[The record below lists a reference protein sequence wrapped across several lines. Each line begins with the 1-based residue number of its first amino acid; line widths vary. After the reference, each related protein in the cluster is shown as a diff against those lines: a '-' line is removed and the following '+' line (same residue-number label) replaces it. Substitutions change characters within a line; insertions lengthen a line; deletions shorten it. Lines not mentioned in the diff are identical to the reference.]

1 MPDPSGKMARRGNFR
16 KVKENM
22 KRYRDSGINCMYLM
36 GALERDNGLQYDQE
50 IHQKIYKRPDVSPLA
65 VTCRKTPNTM
75 LGGVTGFNEMMQE
88 AKKLDMNI
96 IIDGLTRISSARPH
110 KRYAEYLLNVLDES
124 GKKTVCFGTDGK
136 ALNFEDTALLNYRK
150 KAVWDLFLAEVC
162 EFTDKFGIDGIHLDN
177 GQAWPQIMV
186 LDVDEMYRNDSDG
199 TRAYTDK
206 EIFFGEVVLQDEKS
220 GFWGSSVCEKY
231 PNPFLIKLSKTLWNR
246 YKDFLILAESM
257 SATGF
262 EGREI
267 SIIKSGFFYIEFSLF
282 NKYFLKDLFLE
293 YIVCLMH

>member
-1 MPDPSGKMARRGNFR
+1 MIKF
-16 KVKENM
+16 
-22 KRYRDSGINCMYLM
+22 
-36 GALERDNGLQYDQE
+36 
-50 IHQKIYKRPDVSPLA
+50 
-65 VTCRKTPNTM
+65 
-75 LGGVTGFNEMMQE
+75 
-88 AKKLDMNI
+88 KKLITPI
-96 IIDGLTRISSARPH
+96 ILNDVKNCYFCCFYLKKNPRI
-110 KRYAEYLLNVLDES
+110 ND
-124 GKKTVCFGTDGK
+124 
-136 ALNFEDTALLNYRK
+136 N
-150 KAVWDLFLAEVC
+150 DLILVFC

-199 TRAYTDK
+199 TRAYSDK
-206 EIFFGEVVLQDEKS
+206 QIFFGEVVLQDEKS

-267 SIIKSGFFYIEFSLF
+267 SIIKSVIQNNCKKQVL
-282 NKYFLKDLFLE
+282 
-293 YIVCLMH
+293 V